1 MLPVIVIT
9 LVLLAG
15 CLTMER
21 KLDRQNNILLIVI
34 GVAILVIA
42 IKNMKKVEGFEDVI
56 EIMAP
61 DYGETNS
68 LYEVDEDN
76 EDDDKEKF
84 DDTDKVSGGG
94 DGSRSGGNVSIQ
106 QSGMEGTGN
115 IFTPQIIIKANDSG
129 SGNVRYRKQNNQQD
143 AVNGLTNVIFNRSQE
158 PASNIWSSN
167 NGSYDVPEEVS
178 KNSWEDMQ
186 EEAVQKYYNN
196 MTNSNNDV
204 SMPFDGNDSKPD
216 NINSSTN
223 SKNKKPMRKSN
234 IGPKEYYPGYSIFPP
249 DRWDVPQK
257 RPPACIPDKWNRPSA
272 VFTQGTPVNVLELD
286 KDGKMK
292 IDENNVTFTNV
303 GSILPKFEFKEKT
316 DY

>member
-68 LYEVDEDN
+68 LYEVDEDNEDN

-158 PASNIWSSN
+158 PASNIWSNN
-167 NGSYDVPEEVS
+167 NGSYDVPENVS
-178 KNSWEDMQ
+178 KNAWEDMQ

-216 NINSSTN
+216 NAT
-223 SKNKKPMRKSN
+223 NKKPMCKSN

-316 DY
+316 NY

>member
-76 EDDDKEKF
+76 EDNEDDDKEKF
-84 DDTDKVSGGG
+84 DNTDKVSGSG

-158 PASNIWSSN
+158 PASNIWSNN
-167 NGSYDVPEEVS
+167 NGSYDVPENVS
-178 KNSWEDMQ
+178 KNAWEDMQ

-216 NINSSTN
+216 NAT
-223 SKNKKPMRKSN
+223 NKKPMRKSN

-292 IDENNVTFTNV
+292 IDENSVTFTNV
-303 GSILPKFEFKEKT
+303 GSILPKFEYKEKT

>member
-68 LYEVDEDN
+68 LYEVDDEN
-76 EDDDKEKF
+76 EDDEKEKF
-84 DDTDKVSGGG
+84 DDTDKVSG

-129 SGNVRYRKQNNQQD
+129 SGNVHYRKQNNQQD

-158 PASNIWSSN
+158 PASNIWSN
-167 NGSYDVPEEVS
+167 KNGSYDVPEKVS
-178 KNSWEDMQ
+178 KNAWEEMQ
-186 EEAVQKYYNN
+186 EEAIKKYYNN
-196 MTNSNNDV
+196 MTNKNNDV
-204 SMPFDGNDSKPD
+204 SMPFDDNDSKSICKSK
-216 NINSSTN
+216 IN
-223 SKNKKPMRKSN
+223 
-234 IGPKEYYPGYSIFPP
+234 PKEYYPGYSIFPP

-292 IDENNVTFTNV
+292 IDENSVTFTNV
-303 GSILPKFEFKEKT
+303 GSILPKFEYKEKT